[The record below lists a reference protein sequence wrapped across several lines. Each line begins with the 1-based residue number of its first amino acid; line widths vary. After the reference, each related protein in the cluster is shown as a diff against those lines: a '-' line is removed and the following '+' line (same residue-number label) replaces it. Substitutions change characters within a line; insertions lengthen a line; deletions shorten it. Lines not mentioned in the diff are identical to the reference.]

1 MDTTVIDGACA
12 ELLVW
17 AERHLAPLSI
27 SRPEP
32 FFVSHGRVEPWEPQ
46 GIESTAHARM
56 ALVRAFA
63 DAADALQPILDRL
76 SAAVPYLTSP
86 RCRLRL
92 SNDQP
97 LEAKG
102 PSLRVTIL
110 MDDARAGVDRT
121 EVSTVLGRPSP
132 SLAPLDR
139 LLALLAPYPACDTL
153 YTINLRSVV
162 ADTPENASALWWII
176 HRTSWIEGEPVANT
190 PPEHVSVRIELPFGA
205 EAAARATRATL

>member
-1 MDTTVIDGACA
+1 MDTTAIDGACA
-12 ELLVW
+12 DLLVW

-27 SRPEP
+27 GRPEP
-32 FFVSHGRVEPWEPQ
+32 LFFSDGRVEPWEPQ
-46 GIESTAHARM
+46 GTEGTAHTRM
-56 ALVRAFA
+56 ALVKAFA
-63 DAADALQPILDRL
+63 DAADALKPILDRL
-76 SAAVPYLTSP
+76 IAAVPYLASP

-92 SNDQP
+92 SNDKP

-121 EVSTVLGRPSP
+121 EISTVLGRPSP

-162 ADTPENASALWWII
+162 ADTPGNAAALWWII
-176 HRTSWIEGEPVANT
+176 HRTYWVEGEPTANT

-205 EAAARATRATL
+205 EAAARAMRTIL